1 MSAPAG
7 HDLTDLIKWTARD
20 EWRGRVDAVM
30 AEHFEP
36 AMEAFD
42 LTFEEIDDALG
53 GGWAGTLWGCAFED
67 FLTRRFGP
75 EGENPVEAYL
85 RRRGWKER
93 ATTRAYMAALRDSV
107 MSLHEVSGIVPGR
120 SFRARDLVR
129 GGEPVLVTER
139 TATRTLKPWDRIAA
153 RIVADADR
161 RIIAGGVLAFTLES
175 TERLFA
181 TLRGR
186 AAARPRG
193 GRVRKADDGLDGWT
207 GSDEDLRAAAP
218 LFSTAWLLDV
228 LPRALDRTPPQ
239 VFNGDGDEVV
249 FHTVRF
255 PLAAKTM
262 ARSVEARLGR
272 LAGLR
277 QETATFWNW
286 LGPPPAKRP
295 AVEGEKALVWN
306 VALDDGSVVLGNVE
320 LTEGAVVLSVS
331 SAARAERGRAMLSDA
346 LGGLVAAPLAE
357 IQTVEQ
363 MRAAAP
369 RGGAATPEPP
379 IPPEAQAEL
388 AHGMLDRQYRSLLDE
403 PVPMLG
409 DRTPRAAARSARG
422 RRDLAVWLKHLENRS
437 GHAPDPND
445 PMATYDFT
453 WLWRE
458 LKIEHLR
465 S

>member
-1 MSAPAG
+1 MSGAA
-7 HDLTDLIKWTARD
+7 HDLGDLIKWTARD
-20 EWRGRVDAVM
+20 GWRDRVDAVM

-36 AMEAFD
+36 AMAAFE

-75 EGENPVEAYL
+75 ESENPVEAYL

-93 ATTRAYMAALRDSV
+93 VATRTYMTALQGSV
-107 MSLHEVSGIVPGR
+107 MSLHEVSDIVPGQ
-120 SFRARDLVR
+120 SFRARDLIR

-139 TATRTLKPWDRIAA
+139 TATQTLKPWDRIAA
-153 RIVADADR
+153 RIVADGDR
-161 RIIAGGVLAFTLES
+161 RVIAGGVLAFTLEG
-175 TERLFA
+175 TDRLLA
-181 TLRGR
+181 TLRER
-186 AAARPRG
+186 AAARPHG
-193 GRVRKADDGLDGWT
+193 GRTRKADGALGNWT

-218 LFSTAWLLDV
+218 LFSSAWLLDV

-239 VFNGDGDEVV
+239 VFNSDGDEVV

-255 PLAAKTM
+255 PFAAKATV
-262 ARSVEARLGR
+262 RSVEARLGQ
-272 LAGLR
+272 LGDLR
-277 QETATFWNW
+277 RETATFWNW

-295 AVEGEKALVWN
+295 AVKGEKAIVWN
-306 VALDDGSVVLGNVE
+306 VTLDDGGVVLGNIE
-320 LTEGAVVLSVS
+320 LKDGAVVLSVS
-331 SAARAERGRAMLSDA
+331 SAARAERGRAMLSSSLA
-346 LGGLVAAPLAE
+346 GLVAAPLTE

-369 RGGAATPEPP
+369 RDGAPAPP
-379 IPPEAQAEL
+379 IPPEIQAEL
-388 AHGMLDRQYRSLLDE
+388 VHDMLDRQYRSLLDE

-409 DRTPRAAARSARG
+409 NLTPRAAARSARG
-422 RRDLAVWLKHLENRS
+422 QRNLATWLKHLENQS
-437 GHAPDPND
+437 SQAPDPND

-458 LKIEHLR
+458 LKVEHLR